1 MNLFNVTETIRFS
14 LNNEL
19 FKNLFT
25 LAEVIDEGEFY
36 QAKKNLEQ
44 VEQSLFDSVKQNDTE
59 KVSTNVNKLK
69 EKIESLLDLENDKNS
84 NNDFNN
90 LNSENIK
97 DEIQELAQ
105 QIEDLLK
112 TGTKEGVDERI
123 QKLKQLSENIKNP
136 NNNKELKVKQK
147 QKICTSV

>member
-1 MNLFNVTETIRFS
+1 MSRGDFFYFQSYLYLQLYLNFLLILLNQASHQLFEK
-14 LNNEL
+14 L
-19 FKNLFT
+19 FI
-25 LAEVIDEGEFY
+25 LAEVIEEGDSY

-69 EKIESLLDLENDKNS
+69 EKIESLLDLENHQNT
-84 NNDFNN
+84 NNNFSN

-97 DEIQELAQ
+97 DEIEELAQ

-112 TGTKEGVDERI
+112 TGTKEGVDEKI
-123 QKLKQLSENIKNP
+123 QKLKK
-136 NNNKELKVKQK
+136 LKLIQ
-147 QKICTSV
+147 